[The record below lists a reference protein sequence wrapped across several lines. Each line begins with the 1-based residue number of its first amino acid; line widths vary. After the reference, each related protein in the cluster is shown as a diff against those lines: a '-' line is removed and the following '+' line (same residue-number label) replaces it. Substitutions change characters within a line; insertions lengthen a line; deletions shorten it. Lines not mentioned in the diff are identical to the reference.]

1 MAEKNEYYVEG
12 YRFQTMEDA
21 DRARLEQKQTA
32 YFEGKLKGRDAANIL
47 AVYDKILDEKVFVT
61 PVGWNYVISLQEKLR
76 LLGIREEKI
85 RPLPVYIT
93 FQHEENAL
101 DRSPVRD
108 RIKVSRKKGSQER
121 KLFFST
127 LVNVFLIFLVLAMF
141 VITLRGSTPNVI
153 NYKIALTNQ
162 YAAWEQELTQR
173 EKAVK
178 KQEQELGI
186 NVDKTVTAEE

>member
-12 YRFQTMEDA
+12 YRFQTIEDA

-32 YFEGKLKGRDAANIL
+32 YFEGKLRGRDAANIL

-76 LLGIREEKI
+76 LLGIKEEKI

-93 FQHEENAL
+93 FQHEENTL
-101 DRSPVRD
+101 DRNPVRD
-108 RIKVSRKKGSQER
+108 RIKASRKKKPQER
-121 KLFFST
+121 KLFISA
-127 LVNVFLIFLVLAMF
+127 LVNVFLGFLVLAMF

-178 KQEQELGI
+178 EKEQELGI
-186 NVDKTVTAEE
+186 DVDKTVTAEE

>member
-12 YRFQTMEDA
+12 YRFQTIEDA

-32 YFEGKLKGRDAANIL
+32 YFEGKLRGRDAANIL

-93 FQHEENAL
+93 FQHEENTL
-101 DRSPVRD
+101 DRNPVRD
-108 RIKVSRKKGSQER
+108 RIKVSRKKKPQER
-121 KLFFST
+121 KLFIST
-127 LVNVFLIFLVLAMF
+127 LVNVFLGFLVLAMF

-178 KQEQELGI
+178 EKEQKLGI
-186 NVDKTVTAEE
+186 DVDKTVTAEE

>member
-121 KLFFST
+121 KLFLST
-127 LVNVFLIFLVLAMF
+127 LVNVFLVFLVLAMF

>member
-93 FQHEENAL
+93 FQHEESAL

-127 LVNVFLIFLVLAMF
+127 LVNVFLVFLVLAMF

-178 KQEQELGI
+178 KQEQKLGI

>member
-12 YRFQTMEDA
+12 YRFQTIEDA

-32 YFEGKLKGRDAANIL
+32 YFEGKLRGRDAANIL

-76 LLGIREEKI
+76 LLGIQEEKI

-93 FQHEENAL
+93 FQHEENTL
-101 DRSPVRD
+101 DRNPVRD
-108 RIKVSRKKGSQER
+108 RIKASRKKKPQER
-121 KLFFST
+121 KLFISA
-127 LVNVFLIFLVLAMF
+127 LVNVFLGFLVLAMF

-178 KQEQELGI
+178 EKEQELGI
-186 NVDKTVTAEE
+186 DVDKTVTAEE